1 MTTQP
6 TYSDTAATDH
16 LLTTTRSVRRRLDLD
31 RAVPRELIEECID
44 IAMQAPMGG
53 MPALAGISARSL
65 ADGLRTATPPGRR
78 HWTIQ

>member
-1 MTTQP
+1 MTTQARH
-6 TYSDTAATDH
+6 SDTAATDY
-16 LLTTTRSVRRRLDLD
+16 LLTTTRSVRRRLELD

-65 ADGLRTATPPGRR
+65 ADWLRTAMPPGRG
-78 HWTIQ
+78 H